1 MLSVSIQKRK
11 YLHKS
16 CFKFSIFD
24 SYRSKHLNWPFF
36 LLCFV
41 RAIVLKIAL
50 VPFVQT
56 CAAEKIFS
64 SRLRC
69 FIHLL
74 RKSLQGLPRQ
84 VQATHMYGA
93 AQPDFFKSE
102 TTWDI
107 KIITTHHLYIYKSC
121 VFTQN
126 LEGVTPKI
134 SLPRPWEVWNGQGR
148 GSVIFQDTLFK
159 FCGKLSFYKILNW

>member
-1 MLSVSIQKRK
+1 MPVEVEVHTVPHFKAPVNAKVELWGLECGGTFIIQTS
-11 YLHKS
+11 L
-16 CFKFSIFD
+16 
-24 SYRSKHLNWPFF
+24 
-36 LLCFV
+36 
-41 RAIVLKIAL
+41 LKIGCL
-50 VPFVQT
+50 VHKLGFVAT
-56 CAAEKIFS
+56 EVAGTVKNNVCI
-64 SRLRC
+64 
-69 FIHLL
+69 
-74 RKSLQGLPRQ
+74 Q
-84 VQATHMYGA
+84 VQAIGMYGA